1 MIILVCAASEVWSH
15 SIAAENEEMGM
26 SPSVLSAGGRVA
38 ASRPY
43 TWPSCSAPFLSC
55 GSDPQLPHP
64 RFLSKRQSETFCK
77 VSTVC

>member
-1 MIILVCAASEVWSH
+1 MVTLVCAASEVWSD

-43 TWPSCSAPFLSC
+43 TWLSCLAPFLSW
-55 GSDPQLPHP
+55 GSDPQLLHP